1 MPAAN
6 VIQLRQLLREK
17 MPELRLSLE
26 ELPSQRQ
33 HHWPTGLPQIDGPLH
48 GGLPKGALTEIVAT
62 RRGAGSALLMK
73 ALLTQAAHKKEI
85 VALVDGHDSFDVT
98 AVEENLLARLLWVR
112 CHSAEESLKAADL
125 LLRDQNVP
133 LVLLDLIANPVMQVR
148 RIQASTWF
156 RFQRIAEQ
164 GSTVC
169 VVLTPQLMV
178 SPAQARITLPSVK
191 FSLETLEHEPEEV
204 LAELKPEVSDARRV
218 REIDLRRHS
227 SA

>member
-17 MPELRLSLE
+17 LPELRLSLE

-33 HHWPTGLPQIDGPLH
+33 NHWPTGLAQIDGLLH
-48 GGLPKGALTEIVAT
+48 GGLPKGALTEVVAA
-62 RRGAGSALLMK
+62 RRGSGSALLMK
-73 ALLTQAAHKKEI
+73 ALFTQAARKKEI

-98 AVEENLLARLLWVR
+98 AVEEKLLKRLLWVR
-112 CHSAEESLKAADL
+112 CHSAEEALKAADL

-133 LVLLDLIANPVMQVR
+133 VVLLDLMANPALQVR
-148 RIQASTWF
+148 RIPATTWF

-169 VVLTPQLMV
+169 VVLTPQPMV
-178 SPAQARITLPSVK
+178 SPAQARITLPAGK
-191 FSLETLEHEPEEV
+191 FSLETLECEPEAV
-204 LAELKPEVSDARRV
+204 WADLKPEVSDARRV
-218 REIDLRRHS
+218 REVDLRLRS